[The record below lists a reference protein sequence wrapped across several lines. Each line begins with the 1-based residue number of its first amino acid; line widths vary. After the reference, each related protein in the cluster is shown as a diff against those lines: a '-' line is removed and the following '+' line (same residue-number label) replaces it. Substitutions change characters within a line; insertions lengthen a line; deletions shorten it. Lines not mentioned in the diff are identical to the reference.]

1 MRTWSRRRR
10 IVGLCALLL
19 VVGAFGLLFAGDDRG
34 ARTRS
39 SPRTDRSKNAP
50 GPGASAELPA
60 ASASAVPWMDVRY
73 AFDEG
78 FTEQIGDARL
88 PLHVK
93 VAEGGSLGA
102 TRHGAGRAV
111 RFPRPCAEY
120 GAERCSRAV
129 LQSGPALFL
138 NPDRAPFRFGA
149 SILLAPDETSKGANV
164 VQKGFSVGDSQ
175 FKLQVDGLAG
185 MPSCVVVGNGS
196 PVIYLAQASVS
207 VSDGVWHQVECRRGD
222 AVLTIV
228 VDGSTVGQ
236 KAIPPSLSIVNSDPL
251 SIGGK
256 GTTANNDQFTGS
268 IDDVFVTRDA

>member
-1 MRTWSRRRR
+1 MRTWSRKA
-10 IVGLCALLL
+10 GLFALVL
-19 VVGAFGLLFAGDDRG
+19 VVGAFGLLGGDEDRRG
-34 ARTRS
+34 RPRS
-39 SPRTDRSKNAP
+39 SPRTDNTKNAP
-50 GPGASAELPA
+50 GAEASTGVPVP
-60 ASASAVPWMDVRY
+60 SASAVPWLDVRY
-73 AFDEG
+73 TFDGG
-78 FTEQIGDARL
+78 FTEGAGDARL
-88 PLHVK
+88 PLHVE
-93 VAEGGSLGA
+93 VAEGGSLGTA
-102 TRHGAGRAV
+102 PHGTGLAV
-111 RFPRPCAEY
+111 RFPPPCAEY

-129 LQSGPALFL
+129 LQSGPAAFL
-138 NPDRAPFRFGA
+138 NPDRAPFRYGA

-196 PVIYLAQASVS
+196 PIIYLALASVS
-207 VSDGVWHQVECRRGD
+207 VADGAWHQVECRRGD
-222 AVLTIV
+222 ALLTIA

-268 IDDVFVTRDA
+268 IDDVYVTRDP